1 MEEPDGMDDA
11 DDDDEDEDDDDDD
24 DDDDEDEDEDDDDED
39 EDDDGMDG
47 DGIVGMDGMEEL
59 LDWDCWVV
67 SQPVNA
73 NAQIP
78 MLTKTL
84 RVFFS
89 ISEYSGHSVCG
100 IARMAVL

>member
-1 MEEPDGMDDA
+1 M
-11 DDDDEDEDDDDDD
+11 DDD
-24 DDDDEDEDEDDDDED
+24 DDDDEDEDEDED
-39 EDDDGMDG
+39 DDDGMDG

-89 ISEYSGHSVCG
+89 ISVYSGHSVCG

>member
-1 MEEPDGMDDA
+1 MDD
-11 DDDDEDEDDDDDD
+11 
-24 DDDDEDEDEDDDDED
+24 DEDEDDDDED
-39 EDDDGMDG
+39 EDDGMDG

-78 MLTKTL
+78 MPTKTL

-89 ISEYSGHSVCG
+89 ISEYSGHSVSG